1 MRLLL
6 ILILAGL
13 MEAARS
19 FSPDPTMGS
28 GAAGTAL
35 ACGYLLL
42 SAFFAGSIFKS
53 LGMPRLTGYLVT
65 GVVVGPKVLGLVT
78 EPMVS
83 NLQIFTGVAIALIA
97 LTAGVELDL
106 RSMKPLFRSI
116 GWLSLIAVCGTICL
130 ITAAAFL
137 SKPLLPFMHGL
148 TSLQEWAMALVL
160 GITMVAQSPAVVV
173 ALHSEMESDG
183 PLTRTILGVVVM
195 SDLLV
200 IVLFAVASSI
210 AKVILGSHADALE
223 TAGALSWEILGSI
236 VIGGLVGL
244 VIAVYLKYV
253 KGSAALFVVAAAFL
267 VAEVGQRIDL
277 DPLLIA
283 LAAGMLIRNGTAHG
297 ARLQAEI
304 EESSLPV
311 YVIFFAVTGATV
323 HIRELLIV
331 GIPAL
336 VLVLVRAAGFLTLG
350 WVAATVAE
358 AEEHIRKYVGFGLVP
373 QAGLALAL
381 ALLFVKTFPRIG
393 AAAETLVLGAV
404 AINEMAAPILYRIA
418 LLRTGEAGKARK
430 HGAASNAVAPAAA
443 AR

>member
-1 MRLLL
+1 
-6 ILILAGL
+6 
-13 MEAARS
+13 
-19 FSPDPTMGS
+19 
-28 GAAGTAL
+28 
-35 ACGYLLL
+35 
-42 SAFFAGSIFKS
+42 
-53 LGMPRLTGYLVT
+53 
-65 GVVVGPKVLGLVT
+65 
-78 EPMVS
+78 
-83 NLQIFTGVAIALIA
+83 
-97 LTAGVELDL
+97 
-106 RSMKPLFRSI
+106 
-116 GWLSLIAVCGTICL
+116 
-130 ITAAAFL
+130 
-137 SKPLLPFMHGL
+137 
-148 TSLQEWAMALVL
+148 MALVL

-404 AINEMAAPILYRIA
+404 AINEMVAPILYRIA

-430 HGAASNAVAPAAA
+430 HGAASNAVAPATA